1 MNKKEIL
8 EIRKLLAKEN
18 TRINRISCCYVDGHK
33 EKKTVFT
40 QSFYSVH
47 EEAMFKYSDIFKKTL
62 SGTIG
67 KNLHTLEFPLDEEMN
82 GEKHELLS
90 ELVKSELNND
100 SLNESFFDK
109 IIEKYSYPEN
119 YLIILA
125 HGVYDIPSK
134 STDNTEIFD
143 ASEYVYKFMVCS
155 VCPVN
160 LSKPGLCY
168 DAESGSFIEHLQDW
182 MVQMPDTGF
191 LYPAFNDR
199 NTDIHSLLFYTK
211 NADEPHTEFTEDI
224 LGCYPP
230 VAAKEQKLGFNALV
244 EEVFGSECD
253 FNTVKEIHENLNI
266 IAEEKKE
273 EPEPPALEKNDIK
286 KILSNCGADEKQ
298 LEVIDNN
305 FDTEAGKTEK
315 VMMSTLG
322 NLKKF
327 EVESPDIKIRIS
339 SDRIDLIDTMMIE
352 GQEYIVI
359 PLTDEVRV
367 NGLLVRHSRKE
378 DKGEDE

>member
-327 EVESPDIKIRIS
+327 EVESPDIKIRVS
-339 SDRIDLIDTMMIE
+339 SDRTDLIDTMMIE

-359 PLTDEVRV
+359 PITDEVRV

>member
-67 KNLHTLEFPLDEEMN
+67 KNLHTLEFPLNEEMN

-211 NADEPHTEFTEDI
+211 NADEPHAEFTEDI

-253 FNTVKEIHENLNI
+253 FNTVKGIHENLNI

-305 FDTEAGKTEK
+305 FDIEAGKTEK

-327 EVESPDIKIRIS
+327 EVESPDIKIRVS
-339 SDRIDLIDTMMIE
+339 SDRTDLIDTMMIE

>member
-168 DAESGSFIEHLQDW
+168 DASRGPLIYISKGA
-182 MVQMPDTGF
+182 P
-191 LYPAFNDR
+191 
-199 NTDIHSLLFYTK
+199 
-211 NADEPHTEFTEDI
+211 DI
-224 LGCYPP
+224 L
-230 VAAKEQKLGFNALV
+230 
-244 EEVFGSECD
+244 
-253 FNTVKEIHENLNI
+253 
-266 IAEEKKE
+266 
-273 EPEPPALEKNDIK
+273 
-286 KILSNCGADEKQ
+286 
-298 LEVIDNN
+298 
-305 FDTEAGKTEK
+305 
-315 VMMSTLG
+315 
-322 NLKKF
+322 
-327 EVESPDIKIRIS
+327 
-339 SDRIDLIDTMMIE
+339 
-352 GQEYIVI
+352 
-359 PLTDEVRV
+359 
-367 NGLLVRHSRKE
+367 
-378 DKGEDE
+378 

>member
-211 NADEPHTEFTEDI
+211 NADEPHAEFTEDI

-230 VAAKEQKLGFNALV
+230 VAAKEQKLEFNALV

-305 FDTEAGKTEK
+305 FDTEVGKTEK

-327 EVESPDIKIRIS
+327 EVESPDIKIQVS
-339 SDRIDLIDTMMIE
+339 SDRTDLIDTMMIE

>member
-211 NADEPHTEFTEDI
+211 NADEPHAEFTEDI

-253 FNTVKEIHENLNI
+253 FNTVKDIHENLNI

-327 EVESPDIKIRIS
+327 EVESPDIKIQVS
-339 SDRIDLIDTMMIE
+339 SDRTDLIDTMMIE

>member
-211 NADEPHTEFTEDI
+211 NADEPHAEFTEDI

-305 FDTEAGKTEK
+305 FDIEAGKTEK

-327 EVESPDIKIRIS
+327 EVESPDIKIRVS

>member
-211 NADEPHTEFTEDI
+211 NADEPHEEFTEDI

-327 EVESPDIKIRIS
+327 EVESPDIKIRVS

>member
-67 KNLHTLEFPLDEEMN
+67 KNLHTLEFPLDEEVN

-125 HGVYDIPSK
+125 HGAYDIPSK

-211 NADEPHTEFTEDI
+211 NADEPHAEFTEDI
-224 LGCYPP
+224 LGCYSPI
-230 VAAKEQKLGFNALV
+230 AAKEQKLGFNALV

-305 FDTEAGKTEK
+305 FDIEAGKTEK

-327 EVESPDIKIRIS
+327 EVESPDIKIRVS

>member
-211 NADEPHTEFTEDI
+211 NADEPHAEFTEDI

>member
-211 NADEPHTEFTEDI
+211 NADEPHAEFTEDI

-298 LEVIDNN
+298 LKVIDNN

-327 EVESPDIKIRIS
+327 EVESPDIKIRVS

>member
-168 DAESGSFIEHLQDW
+168 DAGSGSFIEHLQDW

-211 NADEPHTEFTEDI
+211 NADEPHAEFTEDI

-327 EVESPDIKIRIS
+327 EVESPDIKIRVS
-339 SDRIDLIDTMMIE
+339 SDRTDLIDTMMIE

>member
-211 NADEPHTEFTEDI
+211 NADEPHVEFTEDI

-327 EVESPDIKIRIS
+327 EVESPDIKIRVS
-339 SDRIDLIDTMMIE
+339 SDRTDLIDTMMIE

>member
-168 DAESGSFIEHLQDW
+168 DAGSGSFIEHLQDW

-211 NADEPHTEFTEDI
+211 NADEPHAEFTEDI

-305 FDTEAGKTEK
+305 FDIEAGKTEK

-327 EVESPDIKIRIS
+327 EVESPDIKIRVS
-339 SDRIDLIDTMMIE
+339 SDRTDLIDTMMIE

>member
-211 NADEPHTEFTEDI
+211 NADEPHAEFTEDI

-327 EVESPDIKIRIS
+327 EVESPDIKIRVS

>member
-90 ELVKSELNND
+90 KLVKSELNND

-182 MVQMPDTGF
+182 MLQMPDTGF

-211 NADEPHTEFTEDI
+211 NADEPHAEFTEDI

-253 FNTVKEIHENLNI
+253 FNTVKEINENLNI

-315 VMMSTLG
+315 IMMSTLG

-327 EVESPDIKIRIS
+327 EVESPDIKIQVS
-339 SDRIDLIDTMMIE
+339 SDRTDLIDTMMIE

>member
-8 EIRKLLAKEN
+8 EIKKLLAKEN

-40 QSFYSVH
+40 QAFYSVN

-82 GEKHELLS
+82 GDKHEMLTK
-90 ELVKSELNND
+90 LVKSDLMDEK
-100 SLNESFFDK
+100 LNEEFFDK
-109 IIEKYSYPEN
+109 VIEKYSYPEN

-125 HGVYDIPSK
+125 HGIYDIPSK
-134 STDNTEIFD
+134 STDNSEIFD
-143 ASEYVYKFMVCS
+143 SSEYVYKFIICS

-168 DAESGSFIEHLQDW
+168 DDSSRSFIEHLQDW

-211 NADEPHTEFTEDI
+211 KSDEPHVEFTEEV
-224 LGCYPP
+224 LGCFSP
-230 VAAKEQKLGFNALV
+230 VGAKEQKTEFNDLV

-253 FNTVKEIHENLNI
+253 FDTVKGIHESLTTMS
-266 IAEEKKE
+266 EEKKD
-273 EPEPPALEKNDIK
+273 EPDPPSLEKNDIK
-286 KILSNCGADEKQ
+286 KILSDCGADEAK
-298 LEVIDNN
+298 LEIVDNN
-305 FDTEAGKTEK
+305 FDTQAGRTEK
-315 VMMSTLG
+315 VMVSALG

-327 EVESPDIKIRIS
+327 EVVSPDVKIQVN
-339 SDRIDLIDTMMIE
+339 SDRMDLIDTMMIE
-352 GQEYIVI
+352 GQEYLVI

-367 NGLLVRHSRKE
+367 NGLLVHHKKN
-378 DKGEDE
+378 KGDEE

>member
-100 SLNESFFDK
+100 SLNESFFDR

-211 NADEPHTEFTEDI
+211 NADEPHAEFTEDI

-327 EVESPDIKIRIS
+327 EVESPDIKIRVS

>member
-134 STDNTEIFD
+134 SADNTEIFD

-168 DAESGSFIEHLQDW
+168 DAERGSFIEHLQDW

-211 NADEPHTEFTEDI
+211 NADEPHAEFTEDI

-327 EVESPDIKIRIS
+327 EVESPDIKIRVS
-339 SDRIDLIDTMMIE
+339 SDRTDLIDTMMIE

>member
-1 MNKKEIL
+1 
-8 EIRKLLAKEN
+8 
-18 TRINRISCCYVDGHK
+18 
-33 EKKTVFT
+33 
-40 QSFYSVH
+40 
-47 EEAMFKYSDIFKKTL
+47 
-62 SGTIG
+62 
-67 KNLHTLEFPLDEEMN
+67 
-82 GEKHELLS
+82 
-90 ELVKSELNND
+90 
-100 SLNESFFDK
+100 
-109 IIEKYSYPEN
+109 
-119 YLIILA
+119 
-125 HGVYDIPSK
+125 
-134 STDNTEIFD
+134 
-143 ASEYVYKFMVCS
+143 MVCS

-211 NADEPHTEFTEDI
+211 NADEPHAEFTEDI

-327 EVESPDIKIRIS
+327 EVESPDIKIRVS

>member
-211 NADEPHTEFTEDI
+211 NADEPHAEFTEDI

-273 EPEPPALEKNDIK
+273 EQEPPALEKNDIK

-327 EVESPDIKIRIS
+327 EVESPDIKIQIS
-339 SDRIDLIDTMMIE
+339 SDRTDLIDTMMIE

>member
-211 NADEPHTEFTEDI
+211 NADEPHAEFTEDI

-327 EVESPDIKIRIS
+327 EVESPDIKIRVS
-339 SDRIDLIDTMMIE
+339 SDRTDLIDTMMIE